1 MSDRLSGISAFVH
14 AVEAGSF
21 ALAAERLN
29 LSRSAVS
36 KGVARLED
44 RLGVRLFHRTTRSLT
59 LTDEGHAFHER
70 CVRALAELEAAE
82 AQLESGRHEPAG
94 RVRISMPLLFGR
106 RCVMPVLL
114 DLARQHAR
122 LEFDLSLT
130 DRRVEL
136 VEDGFDLAVR
146 IGGLDD
152 SSGLKARRLGA
163 FSMVV
168 CATPGYLAEHGTPR
182 DLGDL
187 PDHRCIVYG
196 RAGRSR
202 AWTFTDTAGRKHR
215 VEITQRMHIDDVQT
229 IADVARS
236 GAGLAQLPRWL
247 VGEQLRSGAL
257 VELLPGHVTEEL
269 PVHAVWPAA
278 PHLPSRTRAV
288 IDALVARIPSLMSP
302 ASADKPDAGKRARRR

>member
-36 KGVARLED
+36 KSIGRLED

-59 LTDEGHAFHER
+59 LTDEGQAFHER

-82 AQLESGRHEPAG
+82 AQLESGRREPAG

-114 DLARQHAR
+114 DLARRHPR

-130 DRRVEL
+130 DRRVDL
-136 VEDGFDLAVR
+136 VEDGFDLAIR
-146 IGGLDD
+146 IGELAD
-152 SSGLKARRLGA
+152 STGLKARRLGA

-182 DLGDL
+182 GLGDL
-187 PDHRCIVYG
+187 PGHRCIVYG

-202 AWTFTDTAGRKHR
+202 AWTFIDAAGREHR
-215 VEITQRMHIDDVQT
+215 VEIAQRMHIDDVQT
-229 IADVARS
+229 IADVARA
-236 GAGLAQLPRWL
+236 GVGLAQLPRWL
-247 VGEQLRSGAL
+247 VGEQLQTGAL
-257 VELLPGHVTEEL
+257 VELLPGHATEEL

-278 PHLPSRTRAV
+278 PHLPSKTRAV
-288 IDALVARIPSLMSP
+288 IDALAERIPALVSP
-302 ASADKPDAGKRARRR
+302 PPSIATPGKRARRR